1 MKQNFNQTSSFDD
14 DDDDGEELILTETEI
29 DHQRNARMM
38 MMKMMNN
45 QTLNH
50 HYCDDGWISFKNKC
64 YFFHN
69 DMIGANIHEAINI
82 CERYHHSHLLQI
94 DSIDETRFLRSYL
107 FEKLELKF
115 SIWLSLIRK
124 NSTHF
129 MWLNN
134 RRPLYRL
141 NNSSSSGDNNN
152 DDDDD
157 NNNHWSSFTYWAPNE
172 PNNLNSKHY
181 CVVMSSEKQDLLF
194 GRWYDVTCSDAFLV
208 VCEHSNNNS
217 DDKNNQTKSIISYE
231 NDGELDFLHQN
242 NNNHNTI
249 IIDDDI
255 RKLIYLLSINLFIW
269 IILFSIIIIWFCYQK
284 CYLQR
289 YLHYNHPHHRRR
301 HFRQPKQSSQKNI
314 LDDDDYDE
322 DDDDI
327 RSSSFVWNSKFSRQ
341 NSALKSSSSSST
353 TAAAAAATTSS
364 SIFDRFFSFS
374 NLNHHHDNNNRSN
387 QPRLTFNNNH
397 QNQNNNNNESNL
409 LLTHSTTDGVTRSL
423 NLLDSQTSDSNVDNR
438 QQQQLQHPCHSIVQL
453 KQQYPDPT
461 TVHFNH
467 AFMIETT
474 DI

>member
-1 MKQNFNQTSSFDD
+1 MKRLNIVIFLILMFFIQFDSIIMKQNFNQTSSFDD

-231 NDGELDFLHQN
+231 ND
-242 NNNHNTI
+242 
-249 IIDDDI
+249 
-255 RKLIYLLSINLFIW
+255 
-269 IILFSIIIIWFCYQK
+269 
-284 CYLQR
+284 
-289 YLHYNHPHHRRR
+289 
-301 HFRQPKQSSQKNI
+301 
-314 LDDDDYDE
+314 
-322 DDDDI
+322 
-327 RSSSFVWNSKFSRQ
+327 
-341 NSALKSSSSSST
+341 
-353 TAAAAAATTSS
+353 
-364 SIFDRFFSFS
+364 
-374 NLNHHHDNNNRSN
+374 
-387 QPRLTFNNNH
+387 
-397 QNQNNNNNESNL
+397 
-409 LLTHSTTDGVTRSL
+409 DGVTRSL